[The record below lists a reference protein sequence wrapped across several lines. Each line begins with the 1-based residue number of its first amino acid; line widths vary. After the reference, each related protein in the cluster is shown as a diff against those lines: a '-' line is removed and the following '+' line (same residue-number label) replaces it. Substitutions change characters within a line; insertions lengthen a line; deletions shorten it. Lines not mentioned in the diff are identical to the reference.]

1 MDLQPIWDSNPL
13 ATVLYVFSDGNVF
26 TNENAAKSYKKD
38 RNENYQVV
46 TKEQPKQEV
55 KSEEKPTNKKQK

>member
-13 ATVLYVFSDGNVF
+13 ATVLFVFSDGNVF
-26 TNENAAKSYKKD
+26 TDENAAKSHKKD
-38 RNENYQVV
+38 CKDDYQAI
-46 TKEQPKQEV
+46 TKEQPKQEM